1 MPSAQPS
8 SIPSFLYGTAWKEDR
23 TPALTELA
31 IRCGFRGIDTANQR
45 RHYFEAGVGQALA
58 AAYRAGTVT
67 RDDLFLQTKFTYQEG
82 QDHRLPYD
90 PAAALSVQ
98 VAQSMASSLEHL
110 GTDHVDSFVL
120 HGPASNSHWTTGDFE
135 TWQAMIKE
143 RDAGRTRLLGVSN
156 ISLAQLRQMARAHA
170 EPPAF
175 VQNRCYARL
184 GWDREVRAF
193 CREHNIIYQG
203 FSLLTAN
210 VEVLRHRLV
219 AGLAAQFKA
228 SPAQIVFAFARQV
241 GMLPLTGTTNAE
253 HMKQDLASRSLELTP
268 DAVNAIETIAG

>member
-1 MPSAQPS
+1 MPIAQPS

-23 TPALTELA
+23 TAALTELA
-31 IRCGFRGIDTANQR
+31 LRTGFRAIDTAHQR
-45 RHYFEAGVGQALA
+45 KHYFEAAVGEGLA
-58 AAYRAGTVT
+58 AAYRAGLVI
-67 RDDLFLQTKFTYQEG
+67 RANLFLQTKFTYQDG

-90 PAAALSVQ
+90 PAATLSVQ
-98 VAQSMASSLEHL
+98 VAQSLASSLQHL

-120 HGPASNSHWTTGDFE
+120 HGPASRSHWTTADFE

-156 ISLAQLRQMARAHA
+156 ISLGQLQQMARAHA

-210 VEVLRHRLV
+210 QQVVRHPTI
-219 AGLAAQFKA
+219 AALAAEINA
-228 SPAQIVFAFARQV
+228 TPAQIIFAFARQI
-241 GMLPLTGTTNAE
+241 GMLPLTGTSSAE
-253 HMKQDLASRSLELTP
+253 HMKQDLASLSQELPP
-268 DAVNAIETIAG
+268 DAVYAIEAIAG